1 MQHKY
6 NAKQILFVKNV
17 PRDSA
22 TRVEV
27 LFTKYKPLET
37 KNLYPTGQ
45 ITTLMIALPSIG
57 ATEAALG
64 DTDGMRFNNSV
75 LSVERYNA
83 KQSIV
88 ARRDARKKRNNLPSG
103 RANYAYDD
111 EDDCY
116 GEDVYDEAG
125 DGEGDGDKEKRTTR
139 ESLKATKLTTK
150 KSKAVL
156 DRPPRTRRVI
166 ESSGISWAGLVGG
179 KQTDKP
185 SPSPAPAPTPAK
197 VDTPQEHSDE
207 SSSTPGSNLNGVSDD
222 YSTSFE
228 VAAINNGKARA
239 TAVPQRQSPPRI
251 ALMPWTASIGP
262 RPLFSD
268 LPFHSR
274 LASYDYF
281 YTAPEGRTPPRQA
294 QTQDSGSSRVDEDSS
309 QYTQAPDMARIQ
321 RGILGMPSDTT
332 TFIRRRHCADC
343 TFCRMR
349 DRSLFREDSY
359 ADN

>member
-1 MQHKY
+1 MHHKY

-22 TRVEV
+22 TRAED
-27 LFTKYKPLET
+27 LFMRYKPLET

-57 ATEAALG
+57 GTEAALG
-64 DTDGMRFNNSV
+64 ETDGMRFNNSI
-75 LSVERYNA
+75 LLVERYNP

-88 ARRDARKKRNNLPSG
+88 AKCDARKKRINLPSG
-103 RANYAYDD
+103 RANCAYDD

-179 KQTDKP
+179 KQADKP

-197 VDTPQEHSDE
+197 VDTPQEGLDE
-207 SSSTPGSNLNGVSDD
+207 TQCIPHLNGANKADD
-222 YSTSFE
+222 QSTNTE
-228 VAAINNGKARA
+228 PAAVNKGKGKAV
-239 TAVPQRQSPPRI
+239 AVPQRQFPSRI
-251 ALMPWTASIGP
+251 ALTLATASIGLRLDVP
-262 RPLFSD
+262 HQTS
-268 LPFHSR
+268 HSR
-274 LASYDYF
+274 LSPYDYF
-281 YTAPEGRTPPRQA
+281 NTAPEDRTPACNA
-294 QTQDSGSSRVDEDSS
+294 QPHTSESSRIDKDSS
-309 QYTQAPDMARIQ
+309 QYTQALDMTRTQ
-321 RGILGMPSDTT
+321 RGMLSMPSNTT
-332 TFIRRRHCADC
+332 AFIRRRHCADC
-343 TFCRMR
+343 ALCRRR
-349 DRSLFREDSY
+349 DRSQFREDSY